1 MRETLAKPAEFNIY
15 VRDRKPVVRFS
26 GRAYVLPRVGQRG
39 IPVVSVNASAVAI
52 EVYRIGDR
60 NLVSTV
66 LGHDFQRTLN
76 RYELARLREDRGSQ
90 VWKGEMKVDP
100 VQNADVTT
108 AFPVSEAIP
117 ESGRRRL
124 RHRGEGQPTTSA
136 KISPTWRPNGSSSPT
151 SASRPIRATMA
162 STPSCIRS
170 RPRRAATASRCG
182 CSPATTRCSRPSAPT
197 MLGYVQFEAALA
209 RGEVGAAPAMLV
221 ATDAKGDYAFLSLR
235 SPAFDLSDR
244 GVSGRNA
251 PSGLDGF
258 VFTERGVYRSGE
270 NVHVTA
276 LLRDPQGMAAVG
288 VPLTLVVERPD
299 GVEYRRVT
307 VADQGVGG
315 RSLEVPL
322 VQSAP
327 TGTWRV
333 RAFADP
339 KRPAVG
345 EATFMVEDYVPDR
358 LEFELNTAAKS
369 VSRAE
374 PVQVTLEG
382 RYLYGAPAAGLEVA
396 GEVIVAPASE
406 RAGFAG
412 YRFGLSDEQVE
423 STRSPLEGLPAT
435 DTGGRATFPVS
446 LDKVPQATRPLEA
459 RVTVRLAEP
468 GGRAVERKL
477 TLPVDGVR
485 ADDRRASAVL
495 RPLARRRRA
504 GDVRRRRGRARRRG
518 ADAQRIA
525 LRIAPGRD
533 AIPMVSPR
541 QHLGLRAGE
550 ARRGASPTARSM
562 RPPARRR
569 GSRCRCNGAATGWR
583 FRPASATAR

>member
-15 VRDRKPVVRFS
+15 VRDRKPLVRFS

-39 IPVVSVNASAVAI
+39 IPVVSVNTSAVAL

-76 RYELARLREDRGSQ
+76 RYELARLREERGSQ

-100 VQNADVTT
+100 VQNTDVTT

-117 ESGRRRL
+117 NLSAGVYVVVANAANAVGEDYADLATQWFIVSDLGLTAYSGNDGIHTFVHSLETTQGGNNVEVRL
-124 RHRGEGQPTTSA
+124 L
-136 KISPTWRPNGSSSPT
+136 
-151 SASRPIRATMA
+151 SRNNEVL
-162 STPSCIRS
+162 STKR
-170 RPRRAATASRCG
+170 TNNV
-182 CSPATTRCSRPSAPT
+182 
-197 MLGYVQFEAALA
+197 GYVQFEAALT
-209 RGEVGAAPAMLV
+209 RGEIGAAPAMLV

-251 PSGLDGF
+251 PAGLDGF

-276 LLRDPQGMAAVG
+276 LLRDPQGTAAVG

-299 GVEYRRVT
+299 GVEYRRAT

-333 RAFADP
+333 RAYTDP

-358 LEFELNTAAKS
+358 LEFDLNSPAKS

-412 YRFGLSDEQVE
+412 YRFRPLRRAGRIHPQPARRAAGDRQRRPRVVPGQPRKGAAGDASA
-423 STRSPLEGLPAT
+423 RSARHRPARR
-435 DTGGRATFPVS
+435 GRRPRGRA
-446 LDKVPQATRPLEA
+446 QAHA
-459 RVTVRLAEP
+459 A
-468 GGRAVERKL
+468 GDGR
-477 TLPVDGVR
+477 R
-485 ADDRRASAVL
+485 ADDRRAAAVL
-495 RPLARRRRA
+495 RAFARRRRA
-504 GDVRRRRGRARRRG
+504 GDLRCRRGRARWRG
-518 ADAQRIA
+518 ADAQRTA
-525 LRIAPGRD
+525 LRIAEGRD
-533 AIPMVSPR
+533 PLSMVSPR
-541 QHLGLRAGE
+541 QHLG
-550 ARRGASPTARSM
+550 
-562 RPPARRR
+562 
-569 GSRCRCNGAATGWR
+569 
-583 FRPASATAR
+583 F

>member
-1 MRETLAKPAEFNIY
+1 M
-15 VRDRKPVVRFS
+15 
-26 GRAYVLPRVGQRG
+26 
-39 IPVVSVNASAVAI
+39 
-52 EVYRIGDR
+52 
-60 NLVSTV
+60 
-66 LGHDFQRTLN
+66 
-76 RYELARLREDRGSQ
+76 
-90 VWKGEMKVDP
+90 
-100 VQNADVTT
+100 
-108 AFPVSEAIP
+108 SEAIP
-117 ESGRRRL
+117 NLGAGVYVMVANAANAVGEDYADLATQWFIVSDLGLTAYSGNDGIHTFVHSLETTQGGNGVEVRL
-124 RHRGEGQPTTSA
+124 L
-136 KISPTWRPNGSSSPT
+136 
-151 SASRPIRATMA
+151 SRNNEVLATKRTNNA
-162 STPSCIRS
+162 
-170 RPRRAATASRCG
+170 
-182 CSPATTRCSRPSAPT
+182 
-197 MLGYVQFEAALA
+197 GYVQFEAALT

-270 NVHVTA
+270 SVHVTA
-276 LLRDPQGMAAVG
+276 LLRDAQGTAAVG

-299 GVEYRRVT
+299 GVEYRRAT

-333 RAFADP
+333 RAFTDP

-358 LEFELNTAAKS
+358 LEFELNSRGAKAC
-369 VSRAE
+369 RARE
-374 PVQVTLEG
+374 PAQVTLEG

-423 STRSPLEGLPAT
+423 VDPQPARRAARDRHCRPRIVPGQPRKGAAGDASARSARHGPARRA
-435 DTGGRATFPVS
+435 GRPRGRA
-446 LDKVPQATRPLEA
+446 QAHA
-459 RVTVRLAEP
+459 AGD
-468 GGRAVERKL
+468 GG
-477 TLPVDGVR
+477 R
-485 ADDRRASAVL
+485 ADDRRAAAVL
-495 RPLARRRRA
+495 RPLARRGRA
-504 GDVRRRRGRARRRG
+504 GDLRCRRGRARRRG
-518 ADAQRIA
+518 ADAQRAA
-525 LRIAPGRD
+525 LRAAAGRD
-533 AIPMVSPR
+533 PLSVVSPR

-550 ARRGASPTARSM
+550 ADAAHRRRPAQC

-569 GSRCRCNGAATGWR
+569 GCRCRCSGAATGSR